1 MKKLLKEFKE
11 FAMKGNVV
19 DMAVGV
25 VVGGAFSKIVTSLVN
40 DIITPVLSIIL
51 GKANLSYLVLQVGEA
66 TINYGM
72 FLQNIVDFIIIAAS
86 IFAVIRI
93 MNQFK
98 HKEEPAPAAEPTPTQ
113 TELLLMEIRDELKK
127 KA

>member
-1 MKKLLKEFKE
+1 MKILKEFKE
-11 FAMKGNVV
+11 FAVKGNVV

-25 VVGGAFSKIVTSLVN
+25 VVGGAFSKIVTSLVS
-40 DIITPVLSIIL
+40 DIITPFFSILL
-51 GKANLSYLVLQVGEA
+51 GKANLSSLVLQVGEA

-72 FLQNIVDFIIIAAS
+72 FLQNVVDFLIISAS

-93 MNQFK
+93 INKFK
-98 HKEEPAPAAEPTPTQ
+98 RKQEPAPAETPKPTQ

-127 KA
+127 R

>member
-25 VVGGAFSKIVTSLVN
+25 VVGGAFSKIVTSLVS
-40 DIITPVLSIIL
+40 DIITPLFSILL
-51 GKANLSYLVLQVGEA
+51 GKANLSSLVLQVKEA
-66 TINYGM
+66 TINYGL
-72 FLQNIVDFIIIAAS
+72 FLQNIIDFIIIAAS
-86 IFAVIRI
+86 IFAVIRV
-93 MNQFK
+93 MNKFK
-98 HKEEPAPAAEPTPTQ
+98 RKEEPAPVAEPKPTQ

>member
-1 MKKLLKEFKE
+1 MKILKEFKE
-11 FAMKGNVV
+11 FAVKGNVV

-25 VVGGAFSKIVTSLVN
+25 VVGGAFSKIVTSLVS
-40 DIITPVLSIIL
+40 DIITPFFSILL
-51 GKANLSYLVLQVGEA
+51 GKANLSSLVLQVGEA

-72 FLQNIVDFIIIAAS
+72 FLQNVVDFLIISAS

-93 MNQFK
+93 INKFK
-98 HKEEPAPAAEPTPTQ
+98 RKQEPAPAEAPEPTQ

-127 KA
+127 R